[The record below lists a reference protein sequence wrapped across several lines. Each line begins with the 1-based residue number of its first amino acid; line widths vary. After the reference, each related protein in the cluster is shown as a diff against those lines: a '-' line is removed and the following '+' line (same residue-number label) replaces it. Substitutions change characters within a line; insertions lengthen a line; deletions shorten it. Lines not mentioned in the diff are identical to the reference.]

1 MIPAGHGFLDWWVPD
16 DEAARLAPG
25 EREIVR
31 TLANQTVSA
40 WRAIGGELV
49 VTDRRVMFR
58 PNRVDR
64 ALGGRVWV
72 VPLAELV
79 DVAKKPPNFAPFSGG
94 LRSRLRLRT
103 RDGVDHL
110 FVVNGLGAL
119 VARIAALPR

>member
-1 MIPAGHGFLDWWVPD
+1 MGFLDWWVPD
-16 DEAARLAPG
+16 DEAARLVPG
-25 EREIVR
+25 EREVVR

-58 PNRVDR
+58 PNRVDA

-72 VPLAELV
+72 VPLAEVV
-79 DVAKKPPNFAPFSGG
+79 DVGKKRPNLAPFSGG

-103 RDGVDHL
+103 RDGAEHL
-110 FVVNGLGAL
+110 FVVNRLDDV
-119 VARIAALPR
+119 VARIVASPR